1 MTTETVT
8 KNGQVV
14 PQHISVAPEDKALRE
29 LAIKQVERVKS
40 FKLNLVAFIVGT
52 IVLGGVWVATEYL

>member
-14 PQHISVAPEDKALRE
+14 RQRASVAAEDGALRE
-29 LAIKQVERVKS
+29 LAIKQAERVRS

-52 IVLGGVWVATEYL
+52 IVLGGV

>member
-8 KNGQVV
+8 KTGQVV
-14 PQHISVAPEDKALRE
+14 RQRASVAAEDRALRE
-29 LAIKQVERVKS
+29 LAIKQAERVRS